1 MEINRFK
8 GKYDF
13 LSNFFSCLVEYD
25 GELYPS
31 VEHAFQAAKT
41 FDQEERMYISL
52 TETAKEARSV
62 GRKMKGIREDWDE
75 VRLGIMEELV
85 RYKFSQYS
93 NLKDKLLSTGDA
105 QLIEGN
111 TWKDT
116 YWGVCK
122 GVGENHLGL
131 ILMKVREE
139 LRQGERDRVG
149 GGD

>member
-1 MEINRFK
+1 MIDRFK

-41 FDQEERMYISL
+41 LDRENREYISL

-62 GRKMKGIREDWDE
+62 GRRMKGIREDWDE
-75 VRLGIMEELV
+75 VKLGIMEELV
-85 RYKFSQYS
+85 RYKFSHYS
-93 NLKDKLLSTGDA
+93 DLKEKLLKTGDDI
-105 QLIEGN
+105 LVEGN
-111 TWKDT
+111 TWNDT

-122 GVGENHLGL
+122 GVGENHLGK

-139 LRQGERDRVG
+139 LRSGERE
-149 GGD
+149 